1 MRFMLT
7 AVAAGAPLYLASA
20 AALALHGRGGLEAA
34 ALAAL
39 ALVTIAHAGLGFL
52 AIGGAA
58 ACQPGSTNLALLCA
72 LASSVITATMLA
84 IALAAAQLFPL
95 PASGAAALPLAGL
108 AAAVG
113 LIGIAVAI
121 RACVRARRTAPA
133 KSSCGTALQ

>member
-20 AALALHGRGGLEAA
+20 AALALHGRGGLEAV

-84 IALAAAQLFPL
+84 IALAAAHLFPL
-95 PASGAAALPLAGL
+95 PASGAALPLAGL

-113 LIGIAVAI
+113 LIGVAAAI

-133 KSSCGTALQ
+133 PPSCGTALQ